1 MTNIDSSKVAGV
13 DKFSGRF
20 LKGGANILAKPISAI
35 YNLSISQKVFSNT
48 YKVVKLKSI
57 FKKGKETDPSKC
69 KPI

>member
-13 DKFSGRF
+13 DKFSSRF
-20 LKGGANILAKPISAI
+20 LEDGANILVKPISAI
-35 YNLSISQKVFSNT
+35 CSLSISQEVFSNA

-57 FKKGKETDPSKC
+57 FNKGKKTDPSKC